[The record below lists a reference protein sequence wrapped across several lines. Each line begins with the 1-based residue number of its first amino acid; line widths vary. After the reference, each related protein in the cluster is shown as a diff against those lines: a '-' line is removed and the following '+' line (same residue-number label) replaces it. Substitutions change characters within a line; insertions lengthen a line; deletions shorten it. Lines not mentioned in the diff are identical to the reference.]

1 MLGIKVMLM
10 VAAGDP
16 RRTWPGAGG
25 GHTRRYI
32 YRKTGCGG
40 GFLRR
45 VSSGPRHVGV
55 LWDFGDVQVCV
66 WHPASSWCRWFPTG
80 APRGP
85 EGRPWPCLPPIQIDA
100 TLQGS
105 HVVCGGLPLSDCNVV
120 SRNRRSCCEV
130 NRVSRSR
137 CGRILVEVKTR
148 AMPGDLV
155 ILTSAMPSTC
165 EFGRPV
171 TDTQTTT
178 THRET
183 APLVMAGTLM
193 AEQCR
198 PRMIG
203 ILMEKLQRWP
213 LGTRTDDSCAQPWNP
228 QPTGCDRVL
237 TWRRGVPSQ

>member
-105 HVVCGGLPLSDCNVV
+105 HVVCGGLPLSDCIVV

-155 ILTSAMPSTC
+155 ILTSAIPSTC
-165 EFGRPV
+165 EFGRPR
-171 TDTQTTT
+171 
-178 THRET
+178 HRHPNHHHT
-183 APLVMAGTLM
+183 SRDRPARDGRNLDGRTMQAQDDRYFDGKVAALAPG
-193 AEQCR
+193 
-198 PRMIG
+198 
-203 ILMEKLQRWP
+203 
-213 LGTRTDDSCAQPWNP
+213 DSH
-228 QPTGCDRVL
+228 G
-237 TWRRGVPSQ
+237 